1 MYTESDILARLQ
13 AGEEAQKIADE
24 MAAILNAANKTY
36 TDQKIAEA
44 EAAEKI
50 GKKHADMQAVIDALK
65 CYCVNHIAKD
75 EKEVDAYHETFNN
88 LDPAEMCEMFE
99 ALENLTATIKIFED
113 TLGAD
118 SLFTSLLDYKPIQK
132 KKVKKVEKIN
142 SAEDKIADFLKKMN
156 W

>member
-24 MAAILNAANKTY
+24 MAAALNAANKTY

-44 EAAEKI
+44 EAAKKNEK
-50 GKKHADMQAVIDALK
+50 KLADMQAVIDSLK
-65 CYCVNHIAKD
+65 RYYVNHVAKN
-75 EKEVDAYHETFNN
+75 EKEVDSFNEAFNN

-99 ALENLTATIKIFED
+99 AVETLTATMKVFED
-113 TLGAD
+113 TFGTS
-118 SLFTSLLDYKPIQK
+118 SLFTSLLDYKPVQ